1 MRGGLRT
8 NAGRKQLN
16 KDELKICKQIYL
28 SKNLEGKVEQLQIP
42 GIKSFSAKAAELID
56 IGLSSYIK
64 DDKESIRFA
73 DLFAGMGGIRLGFEQ
88 ALKKR
93 GLKGKAVFVS
103 EIKKS
108 AISVYKEN
116 FGNENIAG
124 DITKINE
131 NDIPDIDYV
140 LAGFP
145 CQAFSNAGKR
155 LGFDDTRGTLFF
167 DVARII
173 KAKRPKGFLLEN
185 VEGLTT
191 HDHGKTFKVIT
202 NVLQDLGYKL
212 SYKVLNSADFGL
224 AQNRKRIYIIGNRIR
239 NIDLDHFREY
249 PDVKLSNVIDSSVA
263 PTQDQ
268 FVNKLLSHYSL
279 EEVEGKQIKDK
290 RGGKNNIHSWD
301 FDLKGTVSKEQKDLL
316 NLLLKQRRNKKWAQ
330 EWNID
335 WMDGMPLTEKMIKTF
350 YDAPNLHELLEDL
363 VKKGYLVFE
372 YPKKK
377 TSHGRE
383 YDTSKQKGYN
393 IVTGKLSFKYNK
405 ILSPNELTPTLVAT
419 DMSHLGIPVNKGIRG
434 MTLDEGLRLFGYPN
448 NYHMKSV
455 SQSKGYDLLGN
466 TVAVNVIEAVAEK
479 LIDVT
484 EK

>member
-28 SKNLEGKVEQLQIP
+28 SKNLEGKIEQLQIP

-224 AQNRKRIYIIGNRIR
+224 AQNRKRIYIIGN
-239 NIDLDHFREY
+239 
-249 PDVKLSNVIDSSVA
+249 LS
-263 PTQDQ
+263 
-268 FVNKLLSHYSL
+268 L
-279 EEVEGKQIKDK
+279 
-290 RGGKNNIHSWD
+290 IH
-301 FDLKGTVSKEQKDLL
+301 
-316 NLLLKQRRNKKWAQ
+316 
-330 EWNID
+330 I
-335 WMDGMPLTEKMIKTF
+335 
-350 YDAPNLHELLEDL
+350 
-363 VKKGYLVFE
+363 
-372 YPKKK
+372 
-377 TSHGRE
+377 
-383 YDTSKQKGYN
+383 
-393 IVTGKLSFKYNK
+393 
-405 ILSPNELTPTLVAT
+405 
-419 DMSHLGIPVNKGIRG
+419 
-434 MTLDEGLRLFGYPN
+434 
-448 NYHMKSV
+448 
-455 SQSKGYDLLGN
+455 
-466 TVAVNVIEAVAEK
+466 
-479 LIDVT
+479 
-484 EK
+484 

>member
-1 MRGGLRT
+1 MDTGKKSIQNTPLNIDHKTDWRKKEFSHPERT
-8 NAGRKQLN
+8 
-16 KDELKICKQIYL
+16 
-28 SKNLEGKVEQLQIP
+28 
-42 GIKSFSAKAAELID
+42 
-56 IGLSSYIK
+56 
-64 DDKESIRFA
+64 
-73 DLFAGMGGIRLGFEQ
+73 IRLATAFSGIGAIEHAFQ
-88 ALKKR
+88 RL
-93 GLKGKAVFVS
+93 GLKF
-103 EIKKS
+103 EIQ
-108 AISVYKEN
+108 
-116 FGNENIAG
+116 FAG
-124 DITKINE
+124 DIDANCKKMYFANYDIKPE
-131 NDIPDIDYV
+131 NWFSDIKEFDATSYRGKVDLLV
-140 LAGFP
+140 GGAP
-145 CQAFSNAGKR
+145 CQAFSSVGFQH
-155 LGFDDTRGTLFF
+155 GFDDTRGTLFF